1 MEKVWTFPRMI
12 LNSLVKRWRPQA
24 RRKTMSSISTTSAT
38 RMFGIKKVTSKDIS
52 LKLNTLT
59 WPSRTSRLH
68 LRPQQLQEAMILI
81 QMTTRKN
88 LRKRKTL
95 PPMRM
100 PMHLDAIDRVVVKV
114 VVALRDIQLLSIL
127 VHMRENQSHTPRHI
141 HVVVEELTPLVRLI
155 LCQHM
160 RSPMPPT

>member
-1 MEKVWTFPRMI
+1 
-12 LNSLVKRWRPQA
+12 
-24 RRKTMSSISTTSAT
+24 MSSISMTSAT
-38 RMFGIKKVTSKDIS
+38 RMFGTKKATSQDIS

-59 WPSRTSRLH
+59 WPSRISRLH
-68 LRPQQLQEAMILI
+68 LRPQQLLQVAMILI

-88 LRKRKTL
+88 LRKRSNLTTL
-95 PPMRM
+95 QPMRM